1 MSHSPSKSK
10 QHKKKK
16 DDGLPLLEEVN
27 DLIEKERLLMT
38 LKVLEQQKQAE
49 EWKAKYELLVGK
61 VGETSA
67 KTGNFQ
73 TLEQVGNDNDD
84 SDDKRNRD
92 TPPEVSISV

>member
-1 MSHSPSKSK
+1 MSKSK
-10 QHKKKK
+10 THHKKKSEP
-16 DDGLPLLEEVN
+16 GLPLLEEVN

-49 EWKAKYELLVGK
+49 EWKTKYEMLVGK

-84 SDDKRNRD
+84 SDAVRTRD
-92 TPPEVSISV
+92 TAPVVRES